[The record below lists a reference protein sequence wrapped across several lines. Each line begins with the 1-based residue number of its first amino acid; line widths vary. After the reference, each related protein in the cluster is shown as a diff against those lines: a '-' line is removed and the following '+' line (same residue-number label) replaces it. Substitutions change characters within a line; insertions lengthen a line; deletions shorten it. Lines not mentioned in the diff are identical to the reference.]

1 MMPMRR
7 KALGLTLIEVMV
19 AIAIFAVL
27 GVLSYRAV
35 SSMIAARDRMEAEYA
50 RWRQI
55 ARVMQLI
62 DNDLTQLAPRP
73 TGGTVQV
80 QDALTLMRGGTQ
92 TQLMLVRHDGSNGGV
107 ETHTWHVDDG
117 TLFLTRQREATTTQN
132 KDKSA
137 DAGNA
142 NASTSADTSTARND
156 AMLDRVKALNW
167 RFVTS
172 DGKETDT
179 WPPGANL
186 NGLLPAAI
194 KMELELDDVG
204 KVTRLFAVH

>member
-1 MMPMRR
+1 MKPLRR
-7 KALGLTLIEVMV
+7 TALGLTLIEVMV

-35 SSMIAARDRMEAEYA
+35 SSMIATRDRMEAEYA

-107 ETHTWHVDDG
+107 ETRTWRVEDG
-117 TLFLTRQREATTTQN
+117 TLLLTRQREATATQN
-132 KDKSA
+132 KDKNA
-137 DAGNA
+137 DAGA
-142 NASTSADTSTARND
+142 TSASADTSNARND
-156 AMLDRVKALNW
+156 AMLDRVKSLNW

-172 DGKETDT
+172 DGKESDT

-194 KMELELDDVG
+194 RMELELDDVG

>member
-35 SSMIAARDRMEAEYA
+35 SSMIATRDRMEAEYA

-137 DAGNA
+137 EAGDA

-167 RFVTS
+167 RFVTA

>member
-1 MMPMRR
+1 MKPLRR
-7 KALGLTLIEVMV
+7 TARGLTLIEVMV

-35 SSMIAARDRMEAEYA
+35 SSMIATRDRMEAEYA

-107 ETHTWHVDDG
+107 ETRTWRVEDG

-132 KDKSA
+132 KDKNT
-137 DAGNA
+137 DAGA
-142 NASTSADTSTARND
+142 TSASADTSNARND
-156 AMLDRVKALNW
+156 AMLDRVKSLNW

-172 DGKETDT
+172 DGKESDT

-194 KMELELDDVG
+194 RMELELDDVG

>member
-1 MMPMRR
+1 MKPLRR
-7 KALGLTLIEVMV
+7 TALGLTLIEVMV

-35 SSMIAARDRMEAEYA
+35 SSMIATRDRMEAEYA

-107 ETHTWHVDDG
+107 ETRTWRVEDG
-117 TLFLTRQREATTTQN
+117 TLFLTRQREASTTQN
-132 KDKSA
+132 KDKNA
-137 DAGNA
+137 DAGATNA
-142 NASTSADTSTARND
+142 NADTTNARND
-156 AMLDRVKALNW
+156 AMLDRVKSVNW

-172 DGKETDT
+172 DGKESDT

-194 KMELELDDVG
+194 RMELELDDVG